1 MSANSNAIGLPVGE
15 LETPA
20 LCLDIEIYRR
30 NAARMAA
37 FIMRDCGLHWRPHMK
52 GQKAPELALEAIA
65 AGAFGVTCATV
76 YEAEAMAAAG
86 VANILVANQIAGRRK
101 QGRLASLAR
110 KTRILTITDSVDL
123 AAQLNVAAITAEATI
138 PLLIEVDVG
147 MNRCG
152 VEPGSAAVSLAS
164 AITQMPGLRFAG
176 LMAWEGHT
184 LSFDGAEKQTQIAD
198 AIGKLTASADACR
211 AAGIPVEIV
220 SASGSGTFMHSAALP
235 GLTELQAGGGVFS
248 DLNYQKWGLD
258 HEFALTVMTRVV
270 SRPTPR
276 RIVVDG
282 GFKTMSGQHGPPRP
296 IIAGAI
302 EKMWLSAEHGVI
314 ALAEP
319 SPAPRVGDPI
329 SFIPGYT
336 DSTVCLHDEM
346 CVIRDGVLEAVWTIP
361 GRTGRR

>member
-30 NAARMAA
+30 NAARMSA
-37 FIMRDCGLHWRPHMK
+37 FIIRDHGLLWRPHMK
-52 GQKAPELALEAIA
+52 GQKSPELAREAIA
-65 AGAFGVTCATV
+65 AGAAGVTCATL

-86 VANILVANQIAGRRK
+86 IANILIANQIAGARK
-101 QGRLASLAR
+101 QFRLAGLAR
-110 KTRILTITDSVDL
+110 NGGIITITDSEEH
-123 AAQLNVAAITAEATI
+123 AAQLSVAAVSADVTI

-152 VEPGSAAVSLAS
+152 VEPGRAVASLAA
-164 AITQMPGLRFAG
+164 AIAQKPGLRFAG
-176 LMAWEGHT
+176 VMAWEGHT
-184 LSFDGAEKQTQIAD
+184 LSFEGGEKQTQIAD
-198 AIGKLTASADACR
+198 AIGKLIASADACR
-211 AAGIPVEIV
+211 AAGIQVDIV
-220 SASGSGTFMHSAALP
+220 SASGSGTYLLSAGLR

-258 HEFALTVMTRVV
+258 HEFALTVLTRVV

-282 GFKTMSGQHGPPRP
+282 GFKTLSVQHGQPRP
-296 IIAGAI
+296 LIAGAI
-302 EKMWLSAEHGVI
+302 EKMWLAAEHGVI
-314 ALAEP
+314 ELESP
-319 SPAPRVGDPI
+319 SPSPRVGDQI

-346 CVIRDGVLEAVWTIP
+346 CVIRNGVLEAVWIIP